1 MEIFK
6 EIKEFYQLAKFS
18 DLKLVSG
25 LDNEEIMCHCIIISS
40 AVPGF
45 KDVLIE
51 HSLTSEET
59 IALVFPE
66 IQGSVLREIVTDI
79 YSALDQVKLQIIKK

>member
-25 LDNEEIMCHCIIISS
+25 LDNDEIISS